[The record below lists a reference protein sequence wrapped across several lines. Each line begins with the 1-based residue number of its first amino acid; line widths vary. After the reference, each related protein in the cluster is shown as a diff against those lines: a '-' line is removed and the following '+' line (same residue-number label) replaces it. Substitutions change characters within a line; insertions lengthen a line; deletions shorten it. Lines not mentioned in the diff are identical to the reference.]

1 MDQRRLIQVS
11 ISINKIHLRIDD
23 ISLIIMK
30 KNNYSKILNH
40 ENFVFKNFIE
50 KEKFLEE
57 QRRENKDLI
66 MNKGFINE
74 NSKSSELKNYSSI
87 NNSNSILSLDKLKR
101 INDISIKLEKNFQ
114 CNKNNIESNS
124 TLSISSYIKKNYLEP
139 QNKKRLKIN
148 ALVLERRNTKYKY

>member
-87 NNSNSILSLDKLKR
+87 NNNNSILSLDKLKR
-101 INDISIKLEKNFQ
+101 INDISIKLEKIIQ

-148 ALVLERRNTKYKY
+148 ALVLERRNTK